1 MINKAILETTT
12 FHDLRLL
19 SECFINLIERA
30 QEENDLG
37 LLDDII
43 DNIATY
49 KIPLTIAMKK
59 AREAQQQLEQLE
71 EVA

>member
-1 MINKAILETTT
+1 MINKAILETST
-12 FHDLRLL
+12 FHDLQLL
-19 SECFINLIERA
+19 AECFINLIERA
-30 QEENDLG
+30 KEENDLG
-37 LLDDII
+37 LLDDVI
-43 DNIATY
+43 DNICTY

>member
-1 MINKAILETTT
+1 MINKALLKTTT
-12 FHDLRLL
+12 FHDLQLL
-19 SECFINLIERA
+19 AECFISLIERA

-49 KIPLTIAMKK
+49 RIPLQIALTK
-59 AREAQQQLEQLE
+59 ARQAQQKLEQLE

>member
-12 FHDLRLL
+12 FHDLKLL
-19 SECFINLIERA
+19 SECFISLIERA

-59 AREAQQQLEQLE
+59 AREAQQKLEQLE